1 MPMNSRVVAGDIR
14 RARAHHTAHAGGGR
28 PMGFFGFRKKKW
40 DEQARKAES
49 AAAQEEQTGDA
60 LAQGSKLSDKIIEQ
74 QQWEDSLRRFVQSEG
89 NRHKDED
96 RNEEYRAVEDLKR
109 ALLNSKDQAETV
121 SPTVS
126 TKESGGEEE
135 HLSLLE
141 IMNNYPLEP
150 VQAPFIAPNVM
161 SHTGAQSSDE
171 SEEINNELA
180 PAYSETPAFLRDDEK
195 TEELAVAVPA
205 TPSDSAGEVHAHFKE
220 HLREVRAEGI
230 DHSASEEA
238 EVPSAA
244 DGNDTARG
252 SVAGEY
258 LSADQIKEARTRAA
272 MIEAKNVGLDD
283 LAAAYAARLGIS
295 LDSEEGGFREIEDE
309 APATPETSETTEPE
323 EATEE
328 SGVAKPAASEAEIA
342 ESADAPSAT
351 PAPASEEPA
360 ESLKVES
367 LESEVTSADA
377 SEPAVLEAE
386 IAESADAPS
395 AAPVPASEA
404 QKLSTDDAEFIAESI
419 VLTAPAH
426 EAADLPALEE
436 HRALYSLF
444 EVMRSRGS
452 GAMSLELRQVD
463 EDMHYRMLHRGR
475 EIENGIVLPGMDWF
489 MPVATLYTEAQ
500 RAGTPWN
507 RAVVSLSPRLGGG
520 LEVQASYLGTV
531 DGQTTSESFMM
542 SAAPD
547 SDQDEGELVAT
558 AEAVEAL
565 QPALE
570 DTAAEPSETDS
581 ESESDFGTGSA
592 APAAVAG
599 VAIAGAVAVSDTV
612 AAVEDT
618 GATEVEPAEST
629 AEPVE
634 VIEGPEV
641 VGEPTS
647 ESAEDRAPAEYEH
660 DYENDPVFGS
670 AAPEADSAEAEP
682 ALTEGSADK
691 PSAELA
697 TEPTDSMSTVE
708 ASPVAEPSPEH
719 AQEMEAA
726 LTAIVANA
734 RKKLDK
740 TQEPALP
747 TFLDD
752 RELLSDEEETEERI
766 TEEPVVEEPT
776 VEVSATEAE
785 ALVTEE
791 LVAEELASEASAD
804 DESAAEVSATEAQT
818 QRVATSAP
826 DVPEGNGHTAVLA
839 NIPAPAVSDLNDLPT
854 VAAEPDTPS
863 VQVLSPLVPS
873 ETQLAEGNLVLTEAQ
888 VAQRMAPVVEHL
900 FGENGTA
907 KDATTVL
914 IRVRTLGSYYD
925 ALTHVRRNGF
935 WEQVRTFELVPE
947 TLLDI
952 PALKTDSYSEGEGSP
967 LAMSLTF
974 TPGVPV
980 QAAFSYSTEQAFV
993 SYPRPLD
1000 AERYV
1005 EELRMFPRLGSK
1017 IPAHRTSA
1025 LAHWNL

>member
-220 HLREVRAEGI
+220 HLHEVRAEGI

-328 SGVAKPAASEAEIA
+328 SGAAKPAASEAEIA
-342 ESADAPSAT
+342 ESADAPSAA
-351 PAPASEEPA
+351 PAPASE
-360 ESLKVES
+360 V
-367 LESEVTSADA
+367 
-377 SEPAVLEAE
+377 
-386 IAESADAPS
+386 
-395 AAPVPASEA
+395 
-404 QKLSTDDAEFIAESI
+404 QKLSTDDAEFMAESI

-426 EAADLPALEE
+426 EADDLPALEE

-489 MPVATLYTEAQ
+489 MPVAALYTEAQ

-547 SDQDEGELVAT
+547 SDQDEGEPVAT

-581 ESESDFGTGSA
+581 ESEPDFGTGSA
-592 APAAVAG
+592 AQAAVAG

-634 VIEGPEV
+634 IIEGSDV
-641 VGEPTS
+641 AGEPTS
-647 ESAEDRAPAEYEH
+647 EPAEDKVPAEYEH

-682 ALTEGSADK
+682 ALTEDSADE

-697 TEPTDSMSTVE
+697 TEPTDSVSTVE

-766 TEEPVVEEPT
+766 TEEPVVEE
-776 VEVSATEAE
+776 
-785 ALVTEE
+785 
-791 LVAEELASEASAD
+791 LASETSAD

-818 QRVATSAP
+818 QRVSTSAP

-854 VAAEPDTPS
+854 VATEPDTPS

-1017 IPAHRTSA
+1017 IPAHMTSA